1 MRTSE
6 QIQTEIE
13 AKFGFFPPFFSPA
26 LQNPQVL
33 ENLWQQ
39 TLSAY
44 VTNPLPAVFKE
55 KLSAYLSRYCPVPY
69 CMVCHSCSLHFLGMK
84 GKEVLK
90 LLQSSPTEEIEI
102 DKYLHILAQASNE
115 LMLEVEINSEVEE
128 SLLYC
133 AIFISLEKDATY
145 CRRELRHLL
154 GDVNYQ
160 HLVTFIAYVKT
171 CHLWMEAHPEVALA
185 ADKRAIDHLEAL
197 VDEEPGLA
205 DYFDSYMEAA
215 KQKREEEI
223 FERQRTESA
232 LQQTTTLQRGIL
244 DSANYAIISTNSHG
258 TILTFNAA
266 AERWLGYTA
275 FEVVGKTTP
284 AIFHDAAEVLQR
296 AQELSQ
302 ELRTTIEPGFE
313 VFVAKARRDEID
325 ECEWTYIRKDGSCF
339 SVLLS
344 ITALRDNEDNITG
357 FLGIAS
363 DITERKRAAA
373 ALQQS
378 EERFKAFMNNSP
390 AVAFMKDEQ
399 GRFVYINESFER
411 CFDIKMA
418 DWLGKTDFDVWPEQ
432 LALQYREN
440 DRAVFA
446 ADKTLELVE
455 VVPNPDGHLRHWLSF
470 KFPYKDI
477 SGQRLLGGIAI
488 DITDRL
494 QAEALEEANDK
505 LSRSVK
511 ELEQRHHEF
520 AQLGEL
526 SDFLQACK
534 TVEEAYSALELLVP
548 PLFPQTNGGIF
559 LINDSKNLVE
569 AVATWGPAPFP
580 SQELFAPDE
589 CWALRRGRIHHTTK
603 AHSKL
608 RCSHIHSDSAPA
620 SSLCISMTAQGKAMG
635 VLYLSLLESG
645 EFIESKQQLAV
656 TVADHIALSLA
667 NLKLRETLQN
677 QSIRDALTGL
687 FNRRYLEESLE
698 RELYRCDRNKK
709 SLGIIMLDIDHFKS
723 FNDTFGHSAGDAVL
737 RELGEFLQ
745 SHIRR
750 SDIACRY
757 GGEELTLILP
767 EASVKVVLERAQA
780 ICDGVKHLQV
790 EYRRQLL
797 GTISLSLGVAMFPE
811 HGVTG
816 EAVLRAADAALYR
829 AKREGRDRVI
839 VHQ

>member
-44 VTNPLPAVFKE
+44 VTNPLPALFKE
-55 KLSAYLSRYCPVPY
+55 KLFAYLSRYCVVPY
-69 CMVCHSCSLHFLGMK
+69 CMVCHSCSLHSLGMK

-90 LLQSSPTEEIEI
+90 LLESFPIEEIEI
-102 DKYLHILAQASNE
+102 DKYLHILTQASNE
-115 LMLEVEINSEVEE
+115 LILELEFNSAVEE

-133 AIFISLEKDATY
+133 AIFISLEKDTAY
-145 CRRELRHLL
+145 CRTELRHLL

-171 CHLWMEAHPEVALA
+171 CHLWMEAHPEVPLA

-197 VDEEPGLA
+197 VDEERGLA
-205 DYFDSYMEAA
+205 DYFDSYTEAA
-215 KQKREEEI
+215 KQKLEEEI
-223 FERQRTESA
+223 FERQRTKSV
-232 LQQTTTLQRGIL
+232 LQETTRLQRAIL
-244 DSANYAIISTNSHG
+244 DCANYTIIATNLDG
-258 TILTFNAA
+258 TILTFNSA
-266 AERWLGYTA
+266 AEQWLGYTA
-275 FEVVGKTTP
+275 FEIVGKTTP
-284 AIFHDAAEVLQR
+284 AIFHNAVEVLRQ

-302 ELRTTIEPGFE
+302 ELGTPIEPGFE
-313 VFVAKARRDEID
+313 VFVAKARRDEVD
-325 ECEWTYIRKDGSCF
+325 EGEWTYIRKDGSCF

-344 ITALRDNEDNITG
+344 ITALRDNEGNITG
-357 FLGIAS
+357 FLVIGS

-373 ALQQS
+373 VLQQS

-390 AVAFMKDEQ
+390 AVAFMKDEE
-399 GRFVYINESFER
+399 GRFVYINELFER
-411 CFDIKMA
+411 CFNMKMA
-418 DWLGKTDFDVWPEQ
+418 DLVGKTDFDVWPQE

-440 DRAVFA
+440 DRAVLA
-446 ADKTLELVE
+446 ADKTLEIVE
-455 VVPNPDGHLRHWLSF
+455 VVPNPDGDIRHWLSF
-470 KFPYKDI
+470 KFPYRDI
-477 SGQRLLGGIAI
+477 CGQRLLGGIAI

-505 LSRSVK
+505 LSRSVQ
-511 ELEQRHHEF
+511 ELKQRNHEF
-520 AQLGEL
+520 AQLGQL

-548 PLFPQTNGGIF
+548 PLFPQTHGGVF

-569 AVATWGPAPFP
+569 DIATWGSEPFP

-608 RCSHIHSDSAPA
+608 RCSHIHSNSTPA
-620 SSLCISMTAQGKAMG
+620 SSLCIPMTAQGKAMG
-635 VLYLSLLESG
+635 VLYLSLVESE
-645 EFIESKQQLAV
+645 EFIESKQQLGV
-656 TVADHIALSLA
+656 MVADHIALSLA
-667 NLKLRETLQN
+667 NLKLRQTLQN
-677 QSIRDALTGL
+677 QSIRDVLTGL

-709 SLGIIMLDIDHFKS
+709 SLGVIMLDVDHFKA

-737 RELGEFLQ
+737 SELGQFLQ
-745 SHIRR
+745 THIRK

-767 EASVKVVLERAQA
+767 EASVEIVLERAQA
-780 ICDGVKHLQV
+780 ICEGVKDLQV
-790 EYRRQLL
+790 HHRRQLL

-811 HGVTG
+811 HGITV
-816 EAVLRAADAALYR
+816 EALLRAADAALYH

-839 VHQ
+839 LHQ